1 LHCSSN
7 IIVHPTSLFIQHLL
21 GTKCF
26 EIFFNFY
33 FDSFSL
39 RIMYFGR
46 KLYSYSIL
54 GFKKK
59 KINKIGERK
68 QLIVYIKL
76 TKKKLI
82 LIINEFH

>member
-1 LHCSSN
+1 
-7 IIVHPTSLFIQHLL
+7 
-21 GTKCF
+21 
-26 EIFFNFY
+26 
-33 FDSFSL
+33 
-39 RIMYFGR
+39 MYFGR